1 MGHFHNHQLIRYTL
15 LLFLFSTLTLKL
27 LVTAIEPVS
36 KRHTE
41 HTKQITPTRWAHVQ
55 RLQTMYE
62 EIMMRES
69 KQIQAGQLAL
79 PEQSEITIKSLCL
92 KWLWS

>member
-1 MGHFHNHQLIRYTL
+1 M
-15 LLFLFSTLTLKL
+15 
-27 LVTAIEPVS
+27 TATESVS

-41 HTKQITPTRWAHVQ
+41 PIKQTTPTRWAHVQ

-62 EIMMRES
+62 EIRMRES

-79 PEQSEITIKSLCL
+79 PEQSEITIKLLCL

>member
-1 MGHFHNHQLIRYTL
+1 M
-15 LLFLFSTLTLKL
+15 LFLFSTLKY

-36 KRHTE
+36 KWHTE
-41 HTKQITPTRWAHVQ
+41 YIKQIATIRWAHVQ

-62 EIMMRES
+62 DIVMRKS

-79 PEQSEITIKSLCL
+79 PEQSEITMKSLCL
-92 KWLWS
+92 KWFRS